1 MNNHQI
7 SSYQQNQNFIHSSN
21 LQHHQADQTQEL
33 LVANQYQKE
42 SFIASDKFQSKKNK
56 KNRSLSQLRNYR
68 PAISIN
74 QNLKGENRQ
83 KQDENSRP
91 QQIYNLNN
99 NKSFHD
105 QIECNNQTDDTYQL
119 QADSGQQQNQQFGEE
134 LFSSNLSH
142 RLKSQGKLIGLQ
154 RMRSQQTQKQ
164 NISSVQSNGLNNFHS
179 QNQQQLQGNSFNS
192 SNNSNMN
199 NQHNIALG
207 NALQNGIMSSRL
219 SNTQRNYHVQQI
231 HNNPGNSNANS
242 QQQQS
247 NQVKVK
253 NINNFYSF
261 SLNNTNNNSFSD
273 ENTEN
278 IQNNNGNQNI
288 NTSVNNTNQPTQVNH
303 VNQYRQSASTSR
315 GSQNNL
321 NGKTH
326 NQLSKQ
332 HSHYSSNGKH
342 TSFNNS
348 NNNSGDLS
356 MFRRSMNRIY
366 QKPQSSS
373 QQQSSN
379 QQQQQ
384 NNSTRVLQVNK
395 LFQNESFQIPDSQ
408 KKFFN
413 NLSSSINIQQIEG
426 MQFPKSTRKIL
437 LGSSQITHNHLN
449 GLKADQQAFLPP
461 LIDQNIEKNQ
471 QESNYANNQLEEQT
485 QSSFIPQN
493 NSNNNENENNVPFNN
508 FSNSVSQPRSQANS
522 RSNLANKIQTR
533 SLSRQSMNNQS
544 NLNKNNNDADKSG
557 INERQSNMNTS
568 QNGVNFNSS
577 QATSQMR
584 KNSKKNSL
592 NNIVKNIYNNTNVQ
606 KVEQPKVLSP
616 TKNKSQNV
624 FKIQNVE
631 NRSNSQ
637 GVSALNNQNT
647 NGIINANQNTS
658 NTFNQNV
665 SSYYPILNSRKQ
677 STSGIPQNDN
687 SNQESTQS
695 QTTGIQNIM
704 DDSVEEYLEFNQIP
718 NIDPSKTSQKSLGI
732 ITAYGANTH
741 QGIVRNY
748 NEDRVSIILNMAK
761 PKDKP
766 EDLQWPNVS
775 FFAVYDGHG
784 GSSCAEFLRDNLH
797 YYIIRDENFPS
808 NPKLAIQKGFE
819 KIEDN
824 YLERADS
831 GPFLDKSGSCA
842 VVALF
847 VEKTVYIANVGDSR
861 AILSSNFGKN
871 QQDLSEDHKPSLA
884 SEEQRITSLGGH
896 IYQQQNYKLKFKKNN
911 LKIINCRS
919 VIPIYGSVN
928 GNNIQQIQD
937 VIKGPHRAFPG
948 RLAVS
953 RTIGDAEAKLSKYG
967 GIKGV
972 ISAEPEIQVF
982 EIQDNHDFVFLGC
995 DGIFDK
1001 MTSKEAIQCCW
1012 QITDSCKNQHEF
1024 VGRAIENTMRQS
1036 MMKKSYDNVTVVIV
1050 GLKNLEYYF
1059 QKHNK

>member
-1 MNNHQI
+1 MNNYQVGPF
-7 SSYQQNQNFIHSSN
+7 QQNQNQIHSQDQ
-21 LQHHQADQTQEL
+21 QHLHADEKQEL
-33 LVANQYQKE
+33 LMATQNQKE
-42 SFIASDKFQSKKNK
+42 SFIASEKLQQKKSK

-74 QNLKGENRQ
+74 QNLKGDIRQ
-83 KQDENSRP
+83 KQDENARP
-91 QQIYNLNN
+91 QQMYNLNN
-99 NKSFHD
+99 NNKSFNG
-105 QIECNNQTDDTYQL
+105 QINSHHQIDDTYQI
-119 QADSGQQQNQQFGEE
+119 QADSVQQQNQQLQQFSEE

-164 NISSVQSNGLNNFHS
+164 IISAAQPNGQNNVYS
-179 QNQQQLQGNSFNS
+179 QNQQQIQGSSFNS
-192 SNNSNMN
+192 SNNSNMI
-199 NQHNIALG
+199 NQHNMALV

-219 SNTQRNYHVQQI
+219 SNTQRNYHIQQI
-231 HNNPGNSNANS
+231 HNNSNNQH
-242 QQQQS
+242 QQT
-247 NQVKVK
+247 NQNNVKSK

-278 IQNNNGNQNI
+278 IQSNNGSQNIQNVNNNI
-288 NTSVNNTNQPTQVNH
+288 NNTNQQIQVSN
-303 VNQYRQSASTSR
+303 VNNYRQSASTSR
-315 GSQNNL
+315 NSQNNL
-321 NGKTH
+321 NDKTH

-348 NNNSGDLS
+348 NNNNNSGDLN

-373 QQQSSN
+373 QQQQSQG

-384 NNSTRVLQVNK
+384 NNSSRVLQVNK
-395 LFQNESFQIPDSQ
+395 LFQNESFQIPEGQ

-426 MQFPKSTRKIL
+426 MQFPKSARKVL
-437 LGSSQITHNHLN
+437 LGSSQMTHFN

-461 LIDQNIEKNQ
+461 LIDQSNEKNH
-471 QESNYANNQLEEQT
+471 QEQNFVNNQLDEQA

-493 NSNNNENENNVPFNN
+493 NTNTTDSENNVPFNH
-508 FSNSVSQPRSQANS
+508 FSNSVSQPRSQSNS
-522 RSNLANKIQTR
+522 RSNLSNKVQTR

-544 NLNKNNNDADKSG
+544 NLNKNNNDADKSVT
-557 INERQSNMNTS
+557 NERQTNMNTS
-568 QNGVNFNSS
+568 QNGLSFNSS
-577 QATSQMR
+577 QASSQMR

-592 NNIVKNIYNNTNVQ
+592 NNIVKNIYNNTNIQ
-606 KVEQPKVLSP
+606 KAEQPKVLSP

-624 FKIQNVE
+624 FKIQSVE
-631 NRSNSQ
+631 NKSINQ
-637 GVSALNNQNT
+637 GVSALSNSNTNGVINNNQNP
-647 NGIINANQNTS
+647 S

-677 STSGIPQNDN
+677 STSSIPQNDN
-687 SNQESTQS
+687 TNQESAQN

-766 EDLQWPNVS
+766 EDLVWPNVS

-819 KIEDN
+819 KIEDT
-824 YLERADS
+824 YIEKADS

-871 QQDLSEDHKPSLA
+871 QQDLSEDHKPSLP

-896 IYQQQNYKLKFKKNN
+896 IYQ
-911 LKIINCRS
+911 S

-953 RTIGDAEAKLSKYG
+953 RTIGDAEAKLPKYG

-1012 QITDSCKNQHEF
+1012 QITDQCKNQHEF

-1036 MMKKSYDNVTVVIV
+1036 MMKKSYDNVTVVLV

-1059 QKHNK
+1059 QKHIK

>member
-1 MNNHQI
+1 MNNHYI
-7 SSYQQNQNFIHSSN
+7 SSFQQNQNCQN
-21 LQHHQADQTQEL
+21 QQHNQADENQEQLAATQC
-33 LVANQYQKE
+33 QKE
-42 SFIASDKFQSKKNK
+42 SFIAQDKLQQKKNK

-74 QNLKGENRQ
+74 QIIKGENRQ
-83 KQDENSRP
+83 KQDENARS
-91 QQIYNLNN
+91 QLIYNLNN
-99 NKSFHD
+99 NKSFQDHMD
-105 QIECNNQTDDTYQL
+105 NNHQIDDTYQP
-119 QADSGQQQNQQFGEE
+119 QADSIQQQNQQLQQFSEE

-154 RMRSQQTQKQ
+154 RMRSQQNQKQ
-164 NISSVQSNGLNNFHS
+164 NISAVQPNGLNNFHS
-179 QNQQQLQGNSFNS
+179 QNQQQLQGNGFNNSS
-192 SNNSNMN
+192 SNNNSIAS
-199 NQHNIALG
+199 NQHNIVLV
-207 NALQNGIMSSRL
+207 NALHNGIMSSRL
-219 SNTQRNYHVQQI
+219 SNTQRNYHTQQI
-231 HNNPGNSNANS
+231 HNNPGNSSSNNQHQQAN
-242 QQQQS
+242 Q
-247 NQVKVK
+247 NHVKAK

-261 SLNNTNNNSFSD
+261 NLNNTNNNSFSD

-278 IQNNNGNQNI
+278 IQNNNDSQKIKNVN
-288 NTSVNNTNQPTQVNH
+288 NSVNNTNQPIQVSHVNH
-303 VNQYRQSASTSR
+303 YRQSASTSR
-315 GSQNNL
+315 SSQNNL
-321 NGKTH
+321 SDKAN

-332 HSHYSSNGKH
+332 HSHYSSNGKN
-342 TSFNNS
+342 TSFHNS
-348 NNNSGDLS
+348 NNNSGDLN

-373 QQQSSN
+373 QQQSQN

-384 NNSTRVLQVNK
+384 NNSCRILQVNK
-395 LFQNESFQIPDSQ
+395 LFQNESFQIPESQ

-426 MQFPKSTRKIL
+426 IQFPKSSRKVL
-437 LGSSQITHNHLN
+437 LGSSQMTHNQLN

-461 LIDQNIEKNQ
+461 LIDQNIEKSQ
-471 QESNYANNQLEEQT
+471 QESNFVNNQLDEQT
-485 QSSFIPQN
+485 QSSFIQQN
-493 NSNNNENENNVPFNN
+493 NNNNNDTENNVPFNN
-508 FSNSVSQPRSQANS
+508 FSNSMSQPRSQANS
-522 RSNLANKIQTR
+522 RSNLSNKIQTR
-533 SLSRQSMNNQS
+533 SLSRQTMNNQS
-544 NLNKNNNDADKSG
+544 NLNKNNNEIDKSG
-557 INERQSNMNTS
+557 INERLTNMNKS
-568 QNGVNFNSS
+568 QNGVSFNSS
-577 QATSQMR
+577 QAPSQMR

-592 NNIVKNIYNNTNVQ
+592 NNIVKNIQNNTNVQ
-606 KVEQPKVLSP
+606 KMEQPKVLSP

-631 NRSNSQ
+631 NRSSSQ
-637 GVSALNNQNT
+637 GVSAQNNQNT
-647 NGIINANQNTS
+647 NGIVNGNQNQF

-665 SSYYPILNSRKQ
+665 SSYYPSLNSCKQ
-677 STSGIPQNDN
+677 STTGIPQNDN
-687 SNQESTQS
+687 NNQESTQS
-695 QTTGIQNIM
+695 QTTGMQNIM

-766 EDLQWPNVS
+766 EDLVWPNVS

-819 KIEDN
+819 KLEET

-831 GPFLDKSGSCA
+831 SPFLDKSGSCA

-861 AILSSNFGKN
+861 AILSRNFGKN

-884 SEEQRITSLGGH
+884 TEEQRITSLGGH
-896 IYQQQNYKLKFKKNN
+896 IYQ
-911 LKIINCRS
+911 S

-953 RTIGDAEAKLSKYG
+953 RTIGDAEAKLPKYG